1 MGTGSELLGGV
12 PPAPRTLGQKFLTPV
27 GAAGRQNDFPRQRP
41 RSFWLGR
48 LCPPRDIRHPVR
60 GDISV
65 ATIGRSE
72 GLLLAPSGHKPGTH
86 RAPAT
91 LSPGPGVPAPRPRA
105 RPGVAVGGRTG
116 GRGAKFAAQAPSP
129 PHPPTALPRC
139 RGPRPGPLTDLV
151 QGEQLIVGPDGSLRA
166 RAIDAHGQRVLPFA
180 VDGGGWEPAGHVSP
194 QRVLAVLAARFRP
207 RAVPASGHRELLRSE
222 GTTPLPR
229 RQQAPTC
236 SRGNTGCLRA
246 PPRQRSRRSGE
257 KLGRAWTRCGRW
269 PRCLWCKL
277 NPQPRFRETLDG
289 PNEKNKKRL

>member
-1 MGTGSELLGGV
+1 MTSLGSGLVVFGWGDFVPQGTSDTQCVETSLSPQSAGARGCCWRPVGTSREPTEPRQPCPRAPGCRRQGRGPGPGLQWVEGQEAEGRSSQPR
-12 PPAPRTLGQKFLTPV
+12 PPAPPTPRLPCH
-27 GAAGRQNDFPRQRP
+27 GAA
-41 RSFWLGR
+41 
-48 LCPPRDIRHPVR
+48 
-60 GDISV
+60 
-65 ATIGRSE
+65 A
-72 GLLLAPSGHKPGTH
+72 
-86 RAPAT
+86 
-91 LSPGPGVPAPRPRA
+91 
-105 RPGVAVGGRTG
+105 
-116 GRGAKFAAQAPSP
+116 
-129 PHPPTALPRC
+129 
-139 RGPRPGPLTDLV
+139 PRPGPLTDLV